1 MRKAKL
7 VAAAAATGVVLMVA
21 GCGSNGGSDKG
32 GSDKGGSSASTA
44 GSSGGGS
51 EAGGAAMTADDVKQ
65 EIETAATGAGF
76 VQDASGDQVPPGLE
90 KCMVSW
96 SADAKKASDPK
107 KSYTDTV
114 AALGKESWKTDK
126 TFSQSGSTITSLSK
140 GEWQLKAS
148 DHSAGM
154 LKMVMFIATDNS
166 PACQALFKAD
176 LEKNKKS

>member
-1 MRKAKL
+1 MT
-7 VAAAAATGVVLMVA
+7 AAAAAGVVLLVA

-32 GSDKGGSSASTA
+32 GSSAGAGGSSAGSTA
-44 GSSGGGS
+44 G
-51 EAGGAAMTADDVKQ
+51 GGAGTGGDEALTADDVKQ

-76 VQDASGDQVPPGLE
+76 VQAATGDQVPPGLE

-96 SADAKKASDPK
+96 SAEAKKAADPK

-140 GEWQLKAS
+140 GGWQLKAS
-148 DHSAGM
+148 DHSAGV
-154 LKMVMFIATDNS
+154 LKLVMFIATDTS
-166 PACQALFKAD
+166 PACEALFKAD
-176 LEKNKKS
+176 LEKSKQ